1 MSADAHAEAV
11 AEAAATGSAADA
23 ARDFRLYA
31 TLSHELL
38 KFIGQED
45 IDEFLSLAAQRQRLV
60 ERMQKNPAVGDY
72 RKTTECQRLIDECH
86 PLDMQIIYKAR
97 AWLNKSRR
105 KNAAVHAYDLKTLNP
120 VGNIFNKKY

>member
-11 AEAAATGSAADA
+11 AEATATGSTADA
-23 ARDFRLYA
+23 ARDFHLYA

-60 ERMQKNPAVGDY
+60 ERMQKNPAVGD
-72 RKTTECQRLIDECH
+72 
-86 PLDMQIIYKAR
+86 
-97 AWLNKSRR
+97 
-105 KNAAVHAYDLKTLNP
+105 
-120 VGNIFNKKY
+120 